1 MNENLD
7 MDGLRAFV
15 AIADTMSFSRAGAII
30 GRSQPTVSLRL
41 QALEKT
47 LGVSLLI
54 RRQGRVLD
62 LTDDGRAL
70 LAYARRIIDI
80 NDQALRDLGGKCDR
94 IRVGLPADFAD
105 IGLGAALR
113 ESQSRFPGVR
123 LELETDV
130 SFNLHGRCLAGD
142 LDIVFYKGS
151 GDDSGQT
158 LRRFALAW
166 AGGVGKTAAEPSAEL
181 RIAAFPEG
189 CAYRRRMVESLGR
202 AGLAYRV
209 VLTTASDHSLRQ
221 ALAAGMAVSA
231 LPEILVDD
239 DVDLR
244 RIDGLP
250 PLEPVTLAMMV
261 APSRPAAVARIADN
275 LAGQVRQR
283 T

>member
-41 QALEKT
+41 QALEKN

-105 IGLGAALR
+105 IGLGPALR

-151 GDDSGQT
+151 GDDSGLT
-158 LRRFALAW
+158 LRRFTLAW
-166 AGGVGKTAAEPSAEL
+166 AGGVGRAAESSAEL

-231 LPEILVDD
+231 LPESLIDAAAG
-239 DVDLR
+239 LR